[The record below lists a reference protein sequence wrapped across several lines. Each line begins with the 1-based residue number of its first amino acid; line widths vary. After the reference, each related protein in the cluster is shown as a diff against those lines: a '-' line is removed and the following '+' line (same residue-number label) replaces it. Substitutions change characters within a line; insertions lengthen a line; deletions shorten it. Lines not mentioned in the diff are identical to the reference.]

1 MESNAAGID
10 ADMNLHREHVSLS
23 ASVGAA
29 ASITSVALLFITY
42 ASREI
47 GRGALSYGNEFY
59 SSVVTAVVFFLFF
72 FFSPP
77 AVGKLVSEEEVK
89 GQRWASWSG
98 VLGSEVSGIW
108 PKYSAQTEIN
118 AVDANPSAAVLI
130 TGDDLGLVKL
140 FRFPCVRKGLRLL
153 RLAAPRLLSSASFL
167 S

>member
-1 MESNAAGID
+1 MEMSFI
-10 ADMNLHREHVSLS
+10 LRLSLP
-23 ASVGAA
+23 
-29 ASITSVALLFITY
+29 
-42 ASREI
+42 
-47 GRGALSYGNEFY
+47 
-59 SSVVTAVVFFLFF
+59 SS
-72 FFSPP
+72 SCPP
-77 AVGKLVSEEEVK
+77 AVGKLVSKEEVK

-118 AVDANPSAAVLI
+118 AVDANPSAAVLV

>member
-1 MESNAAGID
+1 MEMSFI
-10 ADMNLHREHVSLS
+10 LRSSLP
-23 ASVGAA
+23 
-29 ASITSVALLFITY
+29 
-42 ASREI
+42 
-47 GRGALSYGNEFY
+47 
-59 SSVVTAVVFFLFF
+59 SS
-72 FFSPP
+72 SSCPP
-77 AVGKLVSEEEVK
+77 AVGKLVNKEEVK

-153 RLAAPRLLSSASFL
+153 RLSAPRLLSSASFL